1 MTATLSCETKS
12 KQLVTGVRGMRKRHI
27 GRGECLNYHDGHKI
41 PLSIL
46 NMLDVIQ
53 MQANGFVGE
62 DAP

>member
-53 MQANGFVGE
+53 MQAN
-62 DAP
+62 